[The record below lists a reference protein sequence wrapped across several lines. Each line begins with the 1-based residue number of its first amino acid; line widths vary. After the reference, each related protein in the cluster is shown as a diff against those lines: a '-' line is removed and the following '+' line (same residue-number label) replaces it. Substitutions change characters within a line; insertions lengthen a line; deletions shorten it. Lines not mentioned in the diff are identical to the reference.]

1 MQRLLRAT
9 ASRAATIGLTAALVA
24 SGTAIAITGGSG
36 NTISA
41 CVNKRSGALFVKSK
55 CGKGFRSISWNKV
68 GPTGAAG
75 ATGATGPAG
84 PAGPQGAAATIS
96 TLTWNTMTLQNG
108 WASTNSLYSTSPP
121 SYAIDQFGIVHL
133 RGGIASGTG
142 ELVTQL
148 PAGYRPAYNIYEV
161 DYGYQGNRS
170 EAIDIDTTGKVF
182 VWDVGNPGAIT
193 NAASYTGLDGITF
206 PTSN

>member
-24 SGTAIAITGGSG
+24 SGTAVAITGGSG

-41 CVNKRSGALFVKSK
+41 CVNKHSGALFVKSK

-68 GPTGAAG
+68 GPTGATG

-84 PAGPQGAAATIS
+84 TPGAAATIS
-96 TLTWNTMTLQNG
+96 TLTWNAMTLQNG
-108 WASTNSLYSTSPP
+108 WASTNGVWSTSPP

-133 RGGIASGTG
+133 RGGVASGST
-142 ELVTQL
+142 EQIATL
-148 PAGYRPAYNIYEV
+148 PLGYRPAYDIYV
-161 DYGYQGNRS
+161 VNYGYQGTMS
-170 EAIDIDTTGKVF
+170 ENIEITTSGKIDA
-182 VWDVGNPGAIT
+182 WDVGSTSSIT
-193 NAASYTGLDGITF
+193 HAQSYTALDGITF